1 MKFDPVL
8 NVTFRSKVVES
19 KFFTLD
25 GEKEVKTPY
34 YARFIENINQLTP
47 MELHYILIRY
57 SDINRK
63 IGELSRF
70 LDTMKD

>member
-1 MKFDPVL
+1 MQFDPPL
-8 NVTFRSKVVES
+8 NVSFRSKVVDG

-25 GEKEVKTPY
+25 GEKEVTAPY
-34 YARFIENINQLTP
+34 YTKFIENINQLTP
-47 MELHYILIRY
+47 IELHYILIRY

-70 LDTMKD
+70 INTMKD